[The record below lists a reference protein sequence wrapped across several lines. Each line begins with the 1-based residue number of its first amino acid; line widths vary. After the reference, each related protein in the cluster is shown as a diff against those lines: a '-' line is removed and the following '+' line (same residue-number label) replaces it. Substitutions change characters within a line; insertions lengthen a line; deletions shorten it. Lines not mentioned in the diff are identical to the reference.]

1 VPRETARGTEWQE
14 GCTQNGI
21 NSCERWNATG
31 RGVPLELKVEHGDG
45 MAVVPRA
52 PMPISCVRVPWMRAH
67 VRGGVHVSVRPGPAG
82 DIYGAGHVA
91 TSTSSEL
98 LDV

>member
-1 VPRETARGTEWQE
+1 MERDGTGRVARIE
-14 GCTQNGI
+14 GGA
-21 NSCERWNATG
+21 RRRHGRGATG
-31 RGVPLELKVEHGDG
+31 AHAHLVRAC
-45 MAVVPRA
+45 AVD
-52 PMPISCVRVPWMRAH
+52 AH
-67 VRGGVHVSVRPGPAG
+67 VRGSVHVSVPPGPAG